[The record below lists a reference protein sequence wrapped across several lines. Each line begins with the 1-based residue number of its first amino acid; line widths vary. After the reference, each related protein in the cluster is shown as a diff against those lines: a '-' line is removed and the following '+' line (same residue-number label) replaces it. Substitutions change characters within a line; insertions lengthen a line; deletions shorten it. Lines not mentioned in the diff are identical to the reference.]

1 MGCLT
6 SLLLLLSI
14 GIFIVFDV
22 FFWSVS
28 WIFGLIGIFAI
39 VAFIIAYAVSEDF
52 SLSPRDY
59 IRNSDWGIFCK
70 KNWLGVGHSPY
81 GLRGGHSNRIVCR
94 RMVT

>member
-1 MGCLT
+1 MGCIT

-14 GIFIVFDV
+14 GIFIVFDI

-28 WIFGLIGIFAI
+28 WIFGLIGILAI

-70 KNWLGVGHSPY
+70 KIGWAWGIALMVY
-81 GLRGGHSNRIVCR
+81 AAATIIVLF
-94 RMVT
+94 TAGW

>member
-28 WIFGLIGIFAI
+28 WIFGLIGILAI
-39 VAFIIAYAVSEDF
+39 VAFVIAYAVSEDF

-70 KNWLGVGHSPY
+70 KIGWAWGIA
-81 GLRGGHSNRIVCR
+81 LRVYAAATVIVLFAAEW
-94 RMVT
+94 

>member
-70 KNWLGVGHSPY
+70 KIGWAWGIALMGYAAATV
-81 GLRGGHSNRIVCR
+81 IVLFAAEW
-94 RMVT
+94 

>member
-28 WIFGLIGIFAI
+28 WIFGLIGILAI
-39 VAFIIAYAVSEDF
+39 VAFVIAYAVSEEF

-70 KNWLGVGHSPY
+70 KIGWAWGIALMVY
-81 GLRGGHSNRIVCR
+81 AAATVIVLFAAEW
-94 RMVT
+94 

>member
-39 VAFIIAYAVSEDF
+39 VAFVIAYAVSEDF

-70 KNWLGVGHSPY
+70 KIGWAWGIALMVY
-81 GLRGGHSNRIVCR
+81 AAATVIVLFAAEW
-94 RMVT
+94 